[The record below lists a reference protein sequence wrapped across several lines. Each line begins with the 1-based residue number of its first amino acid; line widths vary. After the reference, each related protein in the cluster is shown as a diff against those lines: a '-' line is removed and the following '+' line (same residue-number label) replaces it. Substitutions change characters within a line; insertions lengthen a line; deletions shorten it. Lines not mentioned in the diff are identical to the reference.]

1 MTTNTICCELLAK
14 EIDIPNYQTLVF
26 KNLDSVSFGYKYLM
40 VTVFPNWESYIPEV
54 GEIGYLN
61 YDEVEGGI
69 DTYYDRN
76 TDSIIKYNYSNS
88 IFKKF
93 VKKVDNSKK
102 DILL

>member
-1 MTTNTICCELLAK
+1 MTTNTIHCKVLAK
-14 EIDIPNYQTLVF
+14 EQDMGYYTLVF
-26 KNLDSVSFGYKYLM
+26 KNLDSAPFGHKYLM

-54 GEIGYLN
+54 KEIGYLN

-69 DTYYDRN
+69 DTYYDRT
-76 TDSIIKYNYSNS
+76 TDSIMKYNYSNS

-93 VKKVDNSKK
+93 VRKVDNSKK